1 MTKISKPLADG
12 LAFMADAHA
21 TLAQTPEDT
30 EGALA
35 LLAMARKRISL
46 AFVKAG
52 GTVEEYHEACRSHRE
67 ERRDAIGREIELRR
81 EGAAGSA

>member
-46 AFVKAG
+46 AFKAG
-52 GTVEEYHEACRSHRE
+52 GTVEEYHEACRSH
-67 ERRDAIGREIELRR
+67 RDAIGREIELRR